1 MHESFL
7 YYIWQFQ
14 YFDKRELQTTDG
26 EALEVLHTGFRNHHA
41 GPDFSNSRV
50 KIGQMVWI
58 GNVEIHVHASEWIQH
73 KHDGDNAYNNVV
85 LHVVWNNDKP
95 VVCRD
100 GSALKTLELKH
111 RVSEQL
117 ILQYRKLTNNP
128 ETIPCS
134 SFFPQVN
141 SITKLDMFDKAVTTR
156 LEAKANE
163 IGRFLERN
171 NSDWEETA
179 YQLICRNFGFKVNT
193 EPFQQLSRSIPY
205 RVLMKHADKKLHI
218 EALLF
223 GQAGFLEE
231 DSQDDYHALLKREY
245 SILSRKFN
253 LVATRLDK
261 AQWRFLRLRPANFP
275 TTRIAQLASV
285 LGSHKNLFSNILE
298 ASAYDSLVALFT
310 TRQSEYWQWH
320 YQFFKIQ
327 QNPVPPIGS
336 ESINNLIINTVVPLL
351 ICYGKTKDAQR
362 YTDQALDILHAVP
375 SEKNSIVELWKKLGV
390 NSKSAFY
397 SQALLELH
405 NNYCIRRRCLD
416 CSIGFAII
424 QTSEQ

>member
-14 YFDKRELQTTDG
+14 YFDKRDLLTTDG
-26 EALEVLHTGFRNHHA
+26 EALEILNTGFRNHHA

-50 KIGQMVWI
+50 KIGEMVWI
-58 GNVEIHVHASEWIQH
+58 GNVEIHVHASEWLLH
-73 KHDGDNAYNNVV
+73 KHDRDGAYNNVI

-95 VVCRD
+95 IICRD
-100 GSALKTLELKH
+100 GSPLKTLELKH

-141 SITKLDMFDKAVTTR
+141 SIAKLNMFDKTVATR
-156 LEAKANE
+156 LETKANE
-163 IGRFLERN
+163 IGRLLERN
-171 NSDWEETA
+171 NNDWEETV
-179 YQLICRNFGFKVNT
+179 YQLICRNFGFKVNP
-193 EPFQQLSRSIPY
+193 EPFQQLSRSLPY
-205 RVLMKHADKKLHI
+205 RVLMKHADKQAHV

-231 DSQDDYHALLKREY
+231 PSQDDYHALLKREY

-253 LVATRLDK
+253 LAATRLDK

-275 TTRIAQLASV
+275 TTRIAQLAAV
-285 LGSHKNLFSNILE
+285 LGSRKNLFSTILE
-298 ASAYDSLVALFT
+298 ASTYEDLIAVFSGK
-310 TRQSEYWQWH
+310 QHEYWQWH
-320 YQFFKIQ
+320 YQFFKTQ
-327 QNPVPPIGS
+327 ARPVPALGVDS
-336 ESINNLIINTVVPLL
+336 MDNLIINTVVPIL
-351 ICYGKTKDAQR
+351 ICYGKAKDLQR
-362 YTDQALDILHAVP
+362 YTDQALDILQMVP
-375 SEKNSIVELWKKLGV
+375 SEKNSIVELWRRLGV

-397 SQALLELH
+397 SQALIELH
-405 NNYCIRRRCLD
+405 NNYCLRRRCLD

-424 QTSEQ
+424 QTSER